1 VNGIPGRVEH
11 LFGAIKNPT
20 TGEPHANA
28 EVARMSAG
36 AIGLHPPCPNAKR
49 TQTRISSAV
58 VSTVKT
64 VV

>member
-1 VNGIPGRVEH
+1 VGGHHKLQGQRGDIE
-11 LFGAIKNPT
+11 
-20 TGEPHANA
+20 
-28 EVARMSAG
+28 
-36 AIGLHPPCPNAKR
+36 LHPAWPNAKR